1 MFTYDLLIKNGK
13 IVTSGD
19 CYIADIGIKNGKIKD
34 ISDEIALDK
43 AKKVFDASGKIV
55 MPGGIDVH
63 THLDMPFGGTY
74 SSDNFETG
82 TKAAAIG
89 GTTSIIDYAVQPK
102 DKTLNETIDIWNEKA
117 KGKAVID
124 YGFHLAV
131 TKLNDTTREELPKLL
146 KNGFPSFKVFMVYDG
161 MRLRDGELME
171 ILKIAKDNDGLVC
184 VHAENYD
191 SINYRIEGLLA
202 EGKTQPIYHAVSR
215 PQKCEAEATNRAV
228 KLAEMLDAPI
238 YIVHVSNGEA
248 SDIIT
253 NSRKQGFKTMG
264 ETCPQYL
271 LLSIDNYR
279 EEDFNGAKYVMS
291 PPLRESFNQ
300 ELLWDDLR
308 LGDLQSIATDH
319 CPFFMDQKR
328 MGENDFTKI
337 PNGAPGIEARMAL
350 IHHFGV
356 NGGHIS
362 MERFVELTS
371 SNPAKIF
378 GMYPQKGT
386 IAVNSDADI
395 VIFDTDKEVTIS
407 IDNLHEEV
415 DYTPYEGFKV
425 KGYPIATFS
434 RGELIAEN
442 GEYLGDEG
450 RGLLLKRGKPEIQ

>member
-202 EGKTQPIYHAVSR
+202 EGKTEPIYHAVSR

-308 LGDLQSIATDH
+308 LGGLQSIATDH

>member
-19 CYIADIGIKNGKIKD
+19 CYVADIGIKNGKIKD

-43 AKKVFDASGKIV
+43 AKKVFDASGKVVI
-55 MPGGIDVH
+55 PGGIDVH

-202 EGKTQPIYHAVSR
+202 EGKTEPIYHAVSR

-308 LGDLQSIATDH
+308 LGGLQSIATDH

-434 RGELIAEN
+434 RGELIAED
-442 GEYLGDEG
+442 GEYVGDEG

>member
-43 AKKVFDASGKIV
+43 TKKVFDASGKIV

-171 ILKIAKDNDGLVC
+171 ILKIAKNNDGLVC

-308 LGDLQSIATDH
+308 LGGLQSIATDH

>member
-19 CYIADIGIKNGKIKD
+19 CYVADIGIKNGKIKD

-43 AKKVFDASGKIV
+43 AKKVFDASGKVVI
-55 MPGGIDVH
+55 PGGIDVH

-202 EGKTQPIYHAVSR
+202 EGKTEPIYHAVSR

>member
-43 AKKVFDASGKIV
+43 AKKVFDASGKVVI
-55 MPGGIDVH
+55 PGGIDVH

-202 EGKTQPIYHAVSR
+202 EGKTEPIYHAVSR

>member
-43 AKKVFDASGKIV
+43 AKKVFDASGKVV

-202 EGKTQPIYHAVSR
+202 EGKTEPIYHAVSR

-279 EEDFNGAKYVMS
+279 EEGFNGAKYVMS

-434 RGELIAEN
+434 RGELIAED
-442 GEYLGDEG
+442 GEYVGDEG

>member
-19 CYIADIGIKNGKIKD
+19 CYVADIGIKNGKIKD

-43 AKKVFDASGKIV
+43 AKKVFDASGKVVI
-55 MPGGIDVH
+55 PGGIDVH

-202 EGKTQPIYHAVSR
+202 EGKTEPIYHAVSR

-308 LGDLQSIATDH
+308 LGGLQSIATDH

-442 GEYLGDEG
+442 GEYLGDKG

>member
-43 AKKVFDASGKIV
+43 AKKVFDASGKVVI
-55 MPGGIDVH
+55 PGGIDVH

-202 EGKTQPIYHAVSR
+202 EGKTEPIYHAVSR

-279 EEDFNGAKYVMS
+279 EEGFNGAKYVMS

-300 ELLWDDLR
+300 ELLWDNLR

-328 MGENDFTKI
+328 IGENDFTKI
-337 PNGAPGIEARMAL
+337 PNGAPGIEARIAL

-434 RGELIAEN
+434 RGELIAED
-442 GEYLGDEG
+442 GEYIGDEG

>member
-19 CYIADIGIKNGKIKD
+19 CYVADIGIKNGKIKD

-43 AKKVFDASGKIV
+43 TKKVFDASGKIV

-308 LGDLQSIATDH
+308 LGGLQSIATDH

>member
-43 AKKVFDASGKIV
+43 AKKVFDASGKVVI
-55 MPGGIDVH
+55 PGGIDVH

-202 EGKTQPIYHAVSR
+202 EGKTEPIYHAVSR

-308 LGDLQSIATDH
+308 LGGLQSIATDH

>member
-43 AKKVFDASGKIV
+43 TKKVFDASGKIV

-202 EGKTQPIYHAVSR
+202 EGKTEPIYHAVSR

-434 RGELIAEN
+434 RGELIAED
-442 GEYLGDEG
+442 GEYIGDEG

>member
-19 CYIADIGIKNGKIKD
+19 CYVADIGIKNGKIKD

-43 AKKVFDASGKIV
+43 AKKVFDASGKVVI
-55 MPGGIDVH
+55 PGGIDVH

-102 DKTLNETIDIWNEKA
+102 DKTLNETINIWNEKA

-202 EGKTQPIYHAVSR
+202 EGKTEPIYHAVSR

-308 LGDLQSIATDH
+308 LGGLQSIATDH

>member
-1 MFTYDLLIKNGK
+1 MFTYDVLIKNGS
-13 IVTSGD
+13 ITTCGD
-19 CYIADIGIKNGKIKD
+19 YYKADIGIKNGKIKD
-34 ISDEIALDK
+34 ISCDIDPLNAE
-43 AKKVFDASGKIV
+43 KVFDASGKILI
-55 MPGGIDVH
+55 PGGIDVH
-63 THLDMPFGGTY
+63 THLDMPFGGTF

-102 DKTLNETIDIWNEKA
+102 DKTLNETIDIWNNKA
-117 KGKAVID
+117 KNKAVID

-131 TKLNDTTREELPKLL
+131 TNLNDTTRAELPELL
-146 KNGFPSFKVFMVYDG
+146 KNGFPSFKVFMVYQG
-161 MRLRDGELME
+161 MRLEDGELME

-191 SINYRIEGLLA
+191 SINYRVKLLLE
-202 EGKTQPIYHAVSR
+202 EGKTEPIYHAVSR
-215 PQKCEAEATNRAV
+215 PQKCEAEATNRAI

-248 SDIIT
+248 ADIIT
-253 NSRKQGFKTMG
+253 ASRKDGFKTMG

-271 LLSIDNYR
+271 LLSIDNYK

-291 PPLRESFNQ
+291 PPLRDPSNNK
-300 ELLWDDLR
+300 LLWDDLR
-308 LGDLQSIATDH
+308 LGNLQSIATDH
-319 CPFFMDQKR
+319 CPFFMKQKR

-337 PNGAPGIEARMAL
+337 PNGGPGIESRMAL

-356 NGGHIS
+356 NGGNIS

-371 SNPAKIF
+371 TNPAKIF
-378 GMYPQKGT
+378 GMYPDKGT

-395 VIFDTDKEVTIS
+395 VVFDPNKKVTIS

-442 GEYLGDEG
+442 GKYIGKDG
-450 RGLLLKRGKPEIQ
+450 RGLFIKRGKPEIR

>member
-43 AKKVFDASGKIV
+43 AKKVFDASGKVV

-202 EGKTQPIYHAVSR
+202 EGKTEPIYHAVSR

-308 LGDLQSIATDH
+308 LGGLQSIATDH

-434 RGELIAEN
+434 RGELIAED
-442 GEYLGDEG
+442 GEYVGDEG

>member
-19 CYIADIGIKNGKIKD
+19 CYVADIGIKNGKIKD

-43 AKKVFDASGKIV
+43 AKKVFDASGKVVI
-55 MPGGIDVH
+55 PGGIDVH

-202 EGKTQPIYHAVSR
+202 EGKTEPIYHAVSR

-308 LGDLQSIATDH
+308 LGGLQSIATDH

>member
-19 CYIADIGIKNGKIKD
+19 CYVADIGIKNGKIKD

-43 AKKVFDASGKIV
+43 TKKVFDASGKIV

-102 DKTLNETIDIWNEKA
+102 DKTLNETINIWNEKA

-202 EGKTQPIYHAVSR
+202 EGKTEPIYHAVSR

>member
-43 AKKVFDASGKIV
+43 AKKVFDASGKVVI
-55 MPGGIDVH
+55 PGGIDVH

-202 EGKTQPIYHAVSR
+202 EGKTEPIYHAVSR

-279 EEDFNGAKYVMS
+279 EEGFNGAKYVMS

-300 ELLWDDLR
+300 ELLWDNLR

-328 MGENDFTKI
+328 IGENDFTKI